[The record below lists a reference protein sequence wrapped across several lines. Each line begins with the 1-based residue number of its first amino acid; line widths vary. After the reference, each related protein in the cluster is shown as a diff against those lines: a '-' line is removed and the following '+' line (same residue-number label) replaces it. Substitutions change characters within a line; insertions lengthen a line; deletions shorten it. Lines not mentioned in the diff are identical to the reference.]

1 MSDRRSRTDA
11 MLRSL
16 LEEMNG
22 PGTEE
27 TEGTN
32 PAARTEAVVEETA
45 TTLHDERTLSMID
58 EGLVKQALPELLTAL
73 VRLRTG
79 ESNGTGVMDDLKEY
93 FGADLS
99 PGTVY
104 PVLHELADEGPL
116 SVHELVRTK
125 EYSVEDADAARGQL
139 AAAMGNHLAL
149 GLVFRRALEEFDD
162 AGTAAVE
169 FDDTETA

>member
-1 MSDRRSRTDA
+1 MSDGRSGTDA
-11 MLRSL
+11 TLRSL
-16 LEEMNG
+16 LKEMNG

-27 TEGTN
+27 TEGAT
-32 PAARTEAVVEETA
+32 PAARTEAVIEETA
-45 TTLHDERTLSMID
+45 TALHDERTLSID
-58 EGLVKQALPELLTAL
+58 EGLVKQALPELLMAL
-73 VRLRTG
+73 VRLRTD
-79 ESNGTGVMDDLKEY
+79 ESNGTGVMDDLEEY

-125 EYSVEDADAARGQL
+125 EYSVEDADAAREQL

-162 AGTAAVE
+162 AETAAVE
-169 FDDTETA
+169 LDDTDPA

>member
-1 MSDRRSRTDA
+1 MTDA
-11 MLRSL
+11 DEGTDATLRSL
-16 LEEMNG
+16 LRQMDGVEAG
-22 PGTEE
+22 E
-27 TEGTN
+27 TE

-45 TTLHDERTLSMID
+45 TALHDERTLSID

-79 ESNGTGVMDDLKEY
+79 ESNGTGVMDDLEKY
-93 FGADLS
+93 FDADLS

-116 SVHELVRTK
+116 SVHELVQTK
-125 EYSVEDADAARGQL
+125 EYSVEDAGAAREQL
-139 AAAMGNHLAL
+139 ATAMGNHLAL

-169 FDDTETA
+169 VDHPTDPT